1 MAIGHIQVNVHSR
14 AKGHTAAAAVAYRC
28 GLELTC
34 PRTGQHFDYS
44 RRADRQDIGAT
55 GLTPG
60 SGFAS
65 PADLAAAIE
74 TAERRTNSRLLR
86 DVQIALPAEL
96 HDGQRTLLAARFA
109 AQLAERYGTVVAW
122 AVHRPDKR
130 GDKRNHHGHLI
141 VPCRRVDGQG
151 QLGEKIRELDDQ
163 KTGPEEIA
171 RIRKMWQE
179 CANEALRKAELDVQI
194 DTGRVAQ
201 PAPTLGA
208 SRTAIERRA
217 WSARHDGRTP
227 PAIAAAELVEDGAVT
242 TTGRHLARHHRE
254 RSRAPRHRRR
264 RTREERSQAVPAV
277 SHAEARMDAAISSKT
292 NGGGSQS
299 PLSAPVRLTLPLV
312 SPADAALVSL
322 NGLES
327 PQNPT
332 EEIAFIDRELAEM
345 RRELRHAEHRLGF
358 ELREIERAQAKAPAV
373 IEEIP
378 AVSEH
383 TPPPESKVPLDLTAE
398 KWRSNL
404 FPDTPEAP
412 HPPFVIASKPAIDKP
427 PVERIFVKPEA
438 TPPPVE
444 PIVEQ
449 PAAKP
454 QRRRP
459 QRQDWTVRGMSQ
471 SATGRRPDEAPPQTT
486 SETGSKSFYQLWLEE
501 AERDAQ
507 AQDANARTREPPR
520 AESRDRD
527 TETQPVD
534 EVARARR
541 RSGPAIAAHADNHG
555 VAPTTEERER
565 AMRYLDGG
573 KNADDTQRPSLGS
586 ALDRCAQAR
595 LAGETLKDN
604 PFNSA
609 TRSPAGADTA
619 RRMTEESID
628 NFKADSILRRFVDWQ
643 RSLRSRIL
651 NQILEA
657 ITPAEV
663 QQARDDDKRERAD
676 RRVAEELRRASQRA
690 VRKATKAIGEPS
702 APATDQAPA
711 RKPDPDLWC

>member
-141 VPCRRVDGQG
+141 VPCRRVDGHG

-171 RIRKMWQE
+171 HIRKMWQE

-277 SHAEARMDAAISSKT
+277 SHEARMDAAISSKT
-292 NGGGSQS
+292 SMGGSQS

-322 NGLES
+322 DGLES
-327 PQNPT
+327 PKNPT

-358 ELREIERAQAKAPAV
+358 ELREIERAQAKTPAAPAPAV

-378 AVSEH
+378 AVPEH
-383 TPPPESKVPLDLTAE
+383 TTPPESKVPLDLTAE
-398 KWRSNL
+398 KWRSDL
-404 FPDTPEAP
+404 FPDTPA
-412 HPPFVIASKPAIDKP
+412 
-427 PVERIFVKPEA
+427 A

-449 PAAKP
+449 AAAKP

-486 SETGSKSFYQLWLEE
+486 SETGSKNFYQLWLEE

-555 VAPTTEERER
+555 VAPTTEKRER

-619 RRMTEESID
+619 RRMTEESVD

-657 ITPAEV
+657 IPPAEV
-663 QQARDDDKRERAD
+663 QQARDDDKRERSE
-676 RRVAEELRRASQRA
+676 RRAAEEIRRASQRK
-690 VRKATKAIGEPS
+690 VREATKAIRDPKEPTKDQ
-702 APATDQAPA
+702 APEAPA